1 MGSGAGEGAIGHYGT
16 AGSDEYSAPHTTR
29 PAGNGGPIRRRGAA
43 RLRMPVATGMPN
55 RGDRMRP
62 VAIVALTIALA
73 LAIAACGES
82 AESAETTPAP
92 TPSPAPSPDQPSEEP
107 TIKQYADY
115 PPMTIDA
122 TKSYTAV
129 MVTNLGEMKFKL
141 LPTEAPLAV
150 NNFVFLVRE
159 GYYDG
164 VVFHRVIPGFM
175 AQSGDP
181 SGTGSGG
188 PGYSFEI
195 ESPQRPY
202 LRGVLAMANR
212 MSPDTNGSQF
222 FIVFDDL
229 TNRLDPNF
237 TLFGEMTEGDATLA
251 AIEAVPVSVGPSGE
265 RSAPQQEIVITK
277 IEVHEQ

>member
-1 MGSGAGEGAIGHYGT
+1 
-16 AGSDEYSAPHTTR
+16 
-29 PAGNGGPIRRRGAA
+29 
-43 RLRMPVATGMPN
+43 
-55 RGDRMRP
+55 MRP